1 MVLQPNQ
8 IRAHNRSVTPEIIQ
22 RASVLATVSNDTD
35 GTLTDIKGIG
45 EGTQKILKEG
55 WIKTKT
61 DLLNTTEEEIR
72 KMVKNPLSLKG
83 VLNFINKENL
93 WEILK
98 TTDLS
103 NETS

>member
-55 WIKTKT
+55 
-61 DLLNTTEEEIR
+61 
-72 KMVKNPLSLKG
+72 
-83 VLNFINKENL
+83 
-93 WEILK
+93 
-98 TTDLS
+98 
-103 NETS
+103 